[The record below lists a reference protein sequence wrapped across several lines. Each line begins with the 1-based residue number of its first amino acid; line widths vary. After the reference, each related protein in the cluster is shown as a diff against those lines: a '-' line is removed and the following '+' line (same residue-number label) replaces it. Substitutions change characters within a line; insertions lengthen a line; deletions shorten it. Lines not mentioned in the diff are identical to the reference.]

1 MIFVTVGSQMPFD
14 RLVRCVDAWAG
25 ERGRD
30 DVFAQ
35 IGATGWEPPHLRWT
49 QRLDTSEF
57 RHFLFEAEVVI
68 THAGVGTIL
77 TALKFGKP
85 VLVMPRSA
93 ELGETRNN
101 HQFGTAHELAKSRR
115 IAVAWDDLELASC
128 LDHLD
133 EVPVPE
139 RIPSH
144 ASLPLLSA
152 VRRFIRPGATIPG
165 AHEVPPAVPLHP
177 ERLQERKAA

>member
-14 RLVRCVDAWAG
+14 RLIRRVDAWAG
-25 ERGRD
+25 ERRRD

-35 IGATGWEPPHLRWT
+35 IGPTGREPAHLRWT
-49 QRLDTSEF
+49 QRIDTSEF
-57 RHFLFEAEVVI
+57 RHILFEAEIVI

-77 TALKFGKP
+77 TALEFGKP
-85 VLVMPRSA
+85 VLVMPRCA

-115 IAVAWDDLELASC
+115 IAVAWDDAELSSW
-128 LDHLD
+128 LDQLD
-133 EVPVPE
+133 EVPVPQ

-144 ASLPLLSA
+144 ASLPLLST
-152 VRRFIRPGATIPG
+152 VRRFVRPGATIPG
-165 AHEVPPAVPLHP
+165 ALEVPPAVPLHP